1 MYLKIDDEQ
10 KQLIEEISALSGI
23 QREVIKEVFEFQ
35 LVRWAE
41 KIAENPDKL
50 VRLKIPFMGE
60 MVVKYEGDEILDTGE
75 MSTNVTAFHNLD
87 PSFKKLVG
95 DIHDEGD
102 NIVTDLLMKKI
113 KNAVL
118 TSSSKNN

>member
-50 VRLKIPFMGE
+50 VKLKIPFMGE
-60 MVVKYEGDEILDTGE
+60 MLVKYESDEILETGE
-75 MSTNVTAFHNLD
+75 MTTNVLVFHSLD
-87 PSFKKLVG
+87 DSFKKLIG
-95 DIHDEGD
+95 DIHDESD
-102 NIVTDLLMKKI
+102 NVVTDLLMKKI

>member
-23 QREVIKEVFEFQ
+23 QREVIREVFEFQ

-50 VRLKIPFMGE
+50 VRLKIPFLGE
-60 MVVKYEGDEILDTGE
+60 LAVKYESDEILDTGE
-75 MSTNVTAFHNLD
+75 MTTNVTVFHSLD
-87 PSFKKLVG
+87 DSFKKLIG

-102 NIVTDLLMKKI
+102 NVVMDLLLKKI

-118 TSSSKNN
+118 TSSSKND

>member
-1 MYLKIDDEQ
+1 MYLKLDDEQ

-23 QREVIKEVFEFQ
+23 QRDVIREVFEFQ
-35 LVRWAE
+35 LIRWAE
-41 KIAENPDKL
+41 KIAASPDKL
-50 VRLKIPFMGE
+50 VKLKIPFMGDIA
-60 MVVKYEGDEILDTGE
+60 VKYAGDEILDTGE
-75 MSTNVTAFHNLD
+75 MTTNVTVFHNLD
-87 PSFKKLVG
+87 DSFKKLIG

-102 NIVTDLLMKKI
+102 NIIIDLLMKKI